1 MESFTDTQNV
11 ELLQYRAINTTIE
24 LIVPKLK
31 IRQSV
36 ALLVSKWL
44 AVDILIRQLLLPV
57 SNVHEVTAR
66 FNLLLERV
74 SV

>member
-36 ALLVSKWL
+36 ALLVSK
-44 AVDILIRQLLLPV
+44 
-57 SNVHEVTAR
+57 
-66 FNLLLERV
+66 
-74 SV
+74 

>member
-1 MESFTDTQNV
+1 LIKQILICLCRGGIGRRLFLMESFTDTQNV

-36 ALLVSKWL
+36 ALLVSK
-44 AVDILIRQLLLPV
+44 
-57 SNVHEVTAR
+57 
-66 FNLLLERV
+66 
-74 SV
+74 